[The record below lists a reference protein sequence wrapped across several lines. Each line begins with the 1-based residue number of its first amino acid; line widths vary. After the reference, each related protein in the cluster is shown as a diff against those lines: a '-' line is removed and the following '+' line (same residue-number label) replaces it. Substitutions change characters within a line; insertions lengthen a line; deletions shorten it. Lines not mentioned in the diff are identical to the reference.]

1 MGRCYGRADSRPLT
15 EDLTMTHHT
24 AEHRSQ
30 AMNTCIDDCTQCHAI
45 CLETI
50 NYCLGV
56 GGKHAEAKHIGLLSA
71 CADICATSAD
81 TMLRGASVHT
91 ATCGACAEI
100 CRQCATSCDSMGDDA
115 DMKRCADMCRR
126 CAESCATMAA

>member
-1 MGRCYGRADSRPLT
+1 
-15 EDLTMTHHT
+15 MTHHT

-30 AMNTCIDDCTQCHAI
+30 DMNTCIDNCTECHAI

-50 NYCLGV
+50 NYCLGK
-56 GGKHAEAKHIGLLSA
+56 GGTHADARHIALLAA

-81 TMLRGASVHT
+81 TMLRGAPVHA

-100 CRQCATSCDSMGDDA
+100 CRQCAESCGSMNDDA
-115 DMKRCADMCRR
+115 EMKRCADICRR
-126 CAESCATMAA
+126 CAESCKVMAG